1 MSRFFLK
8 LTKISLWVLVPII
21 FISGTKFNGSNTGKD
36 FFSGEYIFQ
45 TSGIL
50 NQNLMGIVNFE
61 TITEVKAN
69 GERYSILKLS
79 LNNLDQSEK
88 HTMQFLISKP
98 DSFGQISRGTY
109 DINKSQNSFI
119 DNFDGVF
126 GFADIEILGELP
138 YFAKSGEIQISG
150 IDEASLRGTLKL
162 KLKNA
167 DNNFFDINGDFVAIK
182 KQQ

>member
-8 LTKISLWVLVPII
+8 FTKISLWVLVPII
-21 FISGTKFNGSNTGKD
+21 FISGTKFNSSKTEND
-36 FFSGEYIFQ
+36 FFSGKYVFQ

-50 NQNLMGIVNFE
+50 NQNLMGMVNFE

-69 GERYSILKLS
+69 GETYSILKLS

-88 HTMQFLISKP
+88 HTMEFLISKP
-98 DSFGQISRGTY
+98 TSLGQISRGSY
-109 DINKSQNSFI
+109 NIVKSHNSFI

-126 GFADIEILGELP
+126 GFADIEVLGELP
-138 YFAKSGEIQISG
+138 YFAKSGKIQISG
-150 IDEASLRGTLKL
+150 IDDARLSGTLKL

-167 DNNFFDINGDFVAIK
+167 NNKFFDINGNFVATK
-182 KQQ
+182 K